1 MRRLLACL
9 YFSLLSLS
17 GTGDVLADML
27 IGSRLIVID
36 RAVYADRMEGFW
48 LGANIGNW
56 TGRITE
62 MDKIGGDGIHG
73 KFYTRE
79 DWGTPDLPSIWGE
92 GKPSD
97 ISPVIDFV
105 LLAPGEVWGSD
116 DDTDIEYMYQEYL
129 FQNGFTK
136 LSGEDVRQAWIAH
149 IYDEQYPTPYGKADG
164 VFENFLWV
172 SNQRAHE
179 LMLEGVIPPETSRP
193 DLNPHWEMID
203 AQLTTEIFG
212 LFAPAH
218 PILALELAKVPIQ
231 TTARGE
237 AALAAEFYVVMHALA
252 TSPSLKPMKR
262 KDALFSMAE
271 QARTILPE
279 DSYTAGM
286 FDFVKADYD
295 RGIQWEEA
303 RDRLYERYQ
312 IQQADGYDMTSREL
326 YCNGCFAA
334 GINFGASLI
343 SLFYGEGDF
352 KKTVEIGTL
361 TGWDS
366 DNPTATWA
374 GLLGFMLG
382 KAELEKI
389 FARPL
394 SSDYHIHRT
403 RKGFENNGFDNFPT
417 MAGKAVSIIDKIVE
431 KNLNGTVDLNQNKWT
446 FEAPEKFKIV
456 RELN

>member
-1 MRRLLACL
+1 MRQLFVCI

-17 GTGDVLADML
+17 GTGAVLADTP

-62 MDKIGGDGIHG
+62 MDKIGGEGIHG
-73 KFYTRE
+73 NFYTRE
-79 DWGTPDLPSIWGE
+79 DWGKPDLPSIWGE

-129 FQNGFTK
+129 FQNGLTK
-136 LSGEDVRQAWIAH
+136 LSGEDVRQAWITH
-149 IYDEQYPTPYGKADG
+149 IYDEQYPTPYGQADG
-164 VFENFLWV
+164 VFENYLWV

-179 LMLEGVIPPETSRP
+179 LMLQGVTPPETSRP

-218 PILALELAKVPIQ
+218 PSLALELAKMPIQ

-252 TSPSLKPMKR
+252 LSPSLKKMKR

-271 QARTILPE
+271 QARALLPE
-279 DSYTAGM
+279 GSYTAGM

-312 IQQADGYDMTSREL
+312 IQQADGYDMTSRNL

-352 KKTVEIGTL
+352 KKTVKIGTL
-361 TGWDS
+361 AGWDS

-382 KAELEKI
+382 KVELEKI
-389 FARPL
+389 FGRQL
-394 SSDYHIHRT
+394 SSEYYIHRT
-403 RKGFENNGFDNFPT
+403 RKGFGNNGFDNFSA
-417 MAGKAVSIIDKIVE
+417 MAKKSVSIVDKIVE
-431 KNLNGTVDLNQNKWT
+431 QKLNGSVDIIRNAWV
-446 FEAPEKFKIV
+446 FKIP
-456 RELN
+456 

>member
-1 MRRLLACL
+1 MRQLIASI
-9 YFSLLSLS
+9 YFSLLLLS
-17 GTGDVLADML
+17 GTGAVRADTP

-62 MDKIGGDGIHG
+62 MDKIGGAGIHG
-73 KFYTRE
+73 NFYTSE
-79 DWGTPDLPSIWGE
+79 DWGKPDLPSIWGD

-97 ISPVIDFV
+97 VLPVIDFV

-129 FQNGFTK
+129 FQNGLTK
-136 LSGEDVRQAWIAH
+136 LSGEDVRQAWITH
-149 IYDEQYPTPYGKADG
+149 IYDEQYPTPYGEADG
-164 VFENFLWV
+164 VFENYLWV

-179 LMLEGVIPPETSRP
+179 LMLEGVTPPETSRP

-218 PILALELAKVPIQ
+218 PSLALDLAKMPIQ

-252 TSPSLKPMKR
+252 LSPSLKKMKR

-271 QARTILPE
+271 QARALLPE
-279 DSYTAGM
+279 GSYTAGM

-303 RDRLYERYQ
+303 RDRLYVRYQ
-312 IQQADGYDMTSREL
+312 IQQADGYDMSSRNL

-352 KKTVEIGTL
+352 KKTVKIGAL
-361 TGWDS
+361 AGWDS

-382 KAELEKI
+382 KVELEKI
-389 FARPL
+389 FGRKL
-394 SSDYHIHRT
+394 SSEYYIHRT
-403 RKGFENNGFDNFPT
+403 RKGFGNNGLDNFSA
-417 MAGKAVSIIDKIVE
+417 MAKKSVSIVDKIVE
-431 KNLNGTVDLNQNKWT
+431 QKLNGSVDIIRNVWV
-446 FEAPEKFKIV
+446 FEIP
-456 RELN
+456 

>member
-1 MRRLLACL
+1 MRQLFACI
-9 YFSLLSLS
+9 YFSLFSLS
-17 GTGDVLADML
+17 VTGAVLADTP
-27 IGSRLIVID
+27 IGSKLIVID

-62 MDKIGGDGIHG
+62 MDKIGGAGIHG
-73 KFYTRE
+73 NFYTRE
-79 DWGTPDLPSIWGE
+79 DWGKPDLPSIWGE

-129 FQNGFTK
+129 FQNGLTK
-136 LSGEDVRQAWIAH
+136 LSGEDVRQAWITH
-149 IYDEQYPTPYGKADG
+149 IYDEQYPTPYGQADG
-164 VFENFLWV
+164 VFENYLWV

-179 LMLEGVIPPETSRP
+179 LMLQGVTPPETSRS

-218 PILALELAKVPIQ
+218 PSLALELAKMPIQ

-252 TSPSLKPMKR
+252 LSPSLKKMKR

-271 QARTILPE
+271 QARALLPE
-279 DSYTAGM
+279 GSYTAGM

-312 IQQADGYDMTSREL
+312 IQQADGYDMTSRNL

-352 KKTVEIGTL
+352 KKTVKIGTL
-361 TGWDS
+361 AGWDS

-382 KAELEKI
+382 KVELEKI
-389 FARPL
+389 FGRQL
-394 SSDYHIHRT
+394 SSEYYIHRT
-403 RKGFENNGFDNFPT
+403 RKGFGNNGFDNFSA
-417 MAGKAVSIIDKIVE
+417 MAKKSVSIVDKIVE
-431 KNLNGTVDLNQNKWT
+431 QKLNGSVDIIRNAWV
-446 FEAPEKFKIV
+446 FKIP
-456 RELN
+456 

>member
-1 MRRLLACL
+1 MRQLLACI

-17 GTGDVLADML
+17 GTGAVLADTP

-62 MDKIGGDGIHG
+62 MDKIGGEGIHG
-73 KFYTRE
+73 NFYTRE
-79 DWGTPDLPSIWGE
+79 DWGKPDLPSIWGE

-129 FQNGFTK
+129 FQNGLTK
-136 LSGEDVRQAWIAH
+136 LSGEDVRQAWITH
-149 IYDEQYPTPYGKADG
+149 IYDEQYPTPYGQADG
-164 VFENFLWV
+164 VFENYLWV

-179 LMLEGVIPPETSRP
+179 LMLEGVTPPETSRP

-218 PILALELAKVPIQ
+218 PSLALELAKMPIQ

-252 TSPSLKPMKR
+252 LSPSLKKMKR

-271 QARTILPE
+271 QARALLPE
-279 DSYTAGM
+279 GSYTAGM

-312 IQQADGYDMTSREL
+312 IQQADGYDMTSRNL

-352 KKTVEIGTL
+352 KKTVKIGTL
-361 TGWDS
+361 AGWDS

-382 KAELEKI
+382 KVELEKI
-389 FARPL
+389 FGRQL
-394 SSDYHIHRT
+394 SSEYYIHRT
-403 RKGFENNGFDNFPT
+403 RKGFGNNGFDNFSA
-417 MAGKAVSIIDKIVE
+417 MAKKSVSIVDKIVE
-431 KNLNGTVDLNQNKWT
+431 QKLNGSVDIIRNAWV
-446 FEAPEKFKIV
+446 FKIP
-456 RELN
+456 

>member
-1 MRRLLACL
+1 MRQLFVCI

-17 GTGDVLADML
+17 GTGAVLADTP

-62 MDKIGGDGIHG
+62 MDKIGGEGIHG
-73 KFYTRE
+73 NFYTRE
-79 DWGTPDLPSIWGE
+79 DWGKPDLPSIWGE

-129 FQNGFTK
+129 FQNGLTK
-136 LSGEDVRQAWIAH
+136 LSGEDVRQAWITH
-149 IYDEQYPTPYGKADG
+149 IYDEQYPTPYGQADG
-164 VFENFLWV
+164 VFENYLWV

-179 LMLEGVIPPETSRP
+179 LMLQGVTPPETSRP

-218 PILALELAKVPIQ
+218 PSLALELAKMPIQ

-252 TSPSLKPMKR
+252 LSPSLKKMKR

-271 QARTILPE
+271 QARALLPE
-279 DSYTAGM
+279 GSYTAGM

-312 IQQADGYDMTSREL
+312 IQQADGYDMTSRNL

-352 KKTVEIGTL
+352 KKTVKIGTL
-361 TGWDS
+361 AGWDS

-382 KAELEKI
+382 KVELEKI
-389 FARPL
+389 FGRQL
-394 SSDYHIHRT
+394 SSEYYIHRT
-403 RKGFENNGFDNFPT
+403 RKGFGNNGFDNFSA
-417 MAGKAVSIIDKIVE
+417 MAKKSVSIVDKIVE
-431 KNLNGTVDLNQNKWT
+431 QKLNGSVDIIRNAWV
-446 FEAPEKFKIV
+446 FKTP
-456 RELN
+456 

>member
-1 MRRLLACL
+1 MRQLLACI

-17 GTGDVLADML
+17 GTGAVLADTP

-62 MDKIGGDGIHG
+62 MDKIGGEGIHG
-73 KFYTRE
+73 NFYTRE
-79 DWGTPDLPSIWGE
+79 DWGKPDLPSIWGE

-129 FQNGFTK
+129 FQNGLTK
-136 LSGEDVRQAWIAH
+136 LSGEDVRQVWITH
-149 IYDEQYPTPYGKADG
+149 IYDEQYPTPYGQADG
-164 VFENFLWV
+164 VFENYLWV

-179 LMLEGVIPPETSRP
+179 LMLQGVTPPETSRP

-218 PILALELAKVPIQ
+218 PSLALELAKMPIQ

-252 TSPSLKPMKR
+252 LSPSLKKMKR

-271 QARTILPE
+271 QARALLPE
-279 DSYTAGM
+279 GSYTAGM

-312 IQQADGYDMTSREL
+312 IQQADGYDMTSRNL

-352 KKTVEIGTL
+352 KKTVKIGTL
-361 TGWDS
+361 AGWDS

-382 KAELEKI
+382 KVELEKI
-389 FARPL
+389 FGRQL
-394 SSDYHIHRT
+394 SSEYYIHRT
-403 RKGFENNGFDNFPT
+403 RKGFGNNGFDNFSA
-417 MAGKAVSIIDKIVE
+417 MAKKSVSIVDKIVE
-431 KNLNGTVDLNQNKWT
+431 QKLNGSVDIIRNAWV
-446 FEAPEKFKIV
+446 FKIP
-456 RELN
+456 

>member
-1 MRRLLACL
+1 MRQLLACI

-17 GTGDVLADML
+17 GTGAVLADTP

-62 MDKIGGDGIHG
+62 MDKIGGEGIHG
-73 KFYTRE
+73 NFYTRE
-79 DWGTPDLPSIWGE
+79 DWGKPDLPSIWGE

-129 FQNGFTK
+129 FQNGLTK
-136 LSGEDVRQAWIAH
+136 LSGEDVRQAWITH
-149 IYDEQYPTPYGKADG
+149 IYDEQYPTPYGQADG
-164 VFENFLWV
+164 VFENYLWV

-179 LMLEGVIPPETSRP
+179 LMLEGVTPPETSRP

-218 PILALELAKVPIQ
+218 PSLALELAKMPIQ

-252 TSPSLKPMKR
+252 LSPSLKKMKR

-271 QARTILPE
+271 QARALLPE
-279 DSYTAGM
+279 GSYTAGM

-312 IQQADGYDMTSREL
+312 IQQADGYDMTSRNL

-352 KKTVEIGTL
+352 KKTVKIGTL
-361 TGWDS
+361 AGWDS

-382 KAELEKI
+382 KVELEKI
-389 FARPL
+389 FGRQL
-394 SSDYHIHRT
+394 SSEYHIHRT
-403 RKGFENNGFDNFPT
+403 RKGFGNNGFDNFSA
-417 MAGKAVSIIDKIVE
+417 MAKKSVSIVDKIVE
-431 KNLNGTVDLNQNKWT
+431 QKLNGSVDIIRNAWV
-446 FEAPEKFKIV
+446 FKIP
-456 RELN
+456 

>member
-1 MRRLLACL
+1 MRQLLACI

-17 GTGDVLADML
+17 GTGAVLADTP

-62 MDKIGGDGIHG
+62 MDKIGGEGIHG
-73 KFYTRE
+73 NFYTRE
-79 DWGTPDLPSIWGE
+79 DWGKPDLPSIWGE

-129 FQNGFTK
+129 FQNGLTK
-136 LSGEDVRQAWIAH
+136 LSGEDVRQAWITH
-149 IYDEQYPTPYGKADG
+149 IYDEQYPTPYGQADG
-164 VFENFLWV
+164 VFENYLWV

-179 LMLEGVIPPETSRP
+179 LMLQGVTPPETSRP

-218 PILALELAKVPIQ
+218 PSLALELAKMPIQ

-252 TSPSLKPMKR
+252 LSPSLKKMKR

-271 QARTILPE
+271 QARALLPE
-279 DSYTAGM
+279 GSYTAGM

-312 IQQADGYDMTSREL
+312 IQQADGYDMTSRNL

-352 KKTVEIGTL
+352 KKTVKIGTL
-361 TGWDS
+361 AGWDS

-382 KAELEKI
+382 KVELEKI
-389 FARPL
+389 FGRQL
-394 SSDYHIHRT
+394 SSEYYIHRT
-403 RKGFENNGFDNFPT
+403 RKGFGNNGFDNFSA
-417 MAGKAVSIIDKIVE
+417 MAKKSVSIVDKIVE
-431 KNLNGTVDLNQNKWT
+431 QKLSGSVDIIRNAWV
-446 FEAPEKFKIV
+446 FEIP
-456 RELN
+456 

>member
-1 MRRLLACL
+1 MRQLLACI

-17 GTGDVLADML
+17 GTGAVLADTP

-62 MDKIGGDGIHG
+62 MDKIGGEGIHG
-73 KFYTRE
+73 NFYTRE
-79 DWGTPDLPSIWGE
+79 DWGKPDLPSIWGE

-129 FQNGFTK
+129 FQNGLTK
-136 LSGEDVRQAWIAH
+136 LSGEDVRQAWITH
-149 IYDEQYPTPYGKADG
+149 IYDEQYPTPYGQADG
-164 VFENFLWV
+164 VFENYLWV

-179 LMLEGVIPPETSRP
+179 LMLQGVTPPETSRP

-218 PILALELAKVPIQ
+218 PSLALELAKMPIQ

-252 TSPSLKPMKR
+252 LSPSLKKMKR

-271 QARTILPE
+271 QARALLPE
-279 DSYTAGM
+279 GSYTAGM

-312 IQQADGYDMTSREL
+312 IQQADGYDMTSRNL

-352 KKTVEIGTL
+352 KKTVKIGTL
-361 TGWDS
+361 AGWDS

-382 KAELEKI
+382 KVELEKI
-389 FARPL
+389 FGRQL
-394 SSDYHIHRT
+394 SSEYYIHRT
-403 RKGFENNGFDNFPT
+403 RKGFGNNGFDNFSA
-417 MAGKAVSIIDKIVE
+417 MAKKSVSIVDKIVE
-431 KNLNGTVDLNQNKWT
+431 QKLNGSVDIIRNAWV
-446 FEAPEKFKIV
+446 FEIP
-456 RELN
+456 

>member
-1 MRRLLACL
+1 MRQPLACI

-17 GTGDVLADML
+17 VTGAVLADTP

-62 MDKIGGDGIHG
+62 MDKIGGEGIHG
-73 KFYTRE
+73 NFYTRE
-79 DWGTPDLPSIWGE
+79 DWGKPDLPSIWGKD
-92 GKPSD
+92 KPSD

-129 FQNGFTK
+129 FQNGLTK
-136 LSGEDVRQAWIAH
+136 LSGEDVRQAWITH
-149 IYDEQYPTPYGKADG
+149 IYDEQYPTPYGQADG
-164 VFENFLWV
+164 VFENYLWV

-179 LMLEGVIPPETSRP
+179 LMLQGVTPPETSRP

-218 PILALELAKVPIQ
+218 PSLALELAKMPIQ

-252 TSPSLKPMKR
+252 LSPSLKKMKR

-271 QARTILPE
+271 QARALLPE
-279 DSYTAGM
+279 GSYTAGM

-312 IQQADGYDMTSREL
+312 IQQADGYDMTSRNL

-352 KKTVEIGTL
+352 KKTVKIGTL
-361 TGWDS
+361 AGWDS

-382 KAELEKI
+382 KVELEKI
-389 FARPL
+389 FGRKL
-394 SSDYHIHRT
+394 SSEYYIHRT
-403 RKGFENNGFDNFPT
+403 RKGFGNNGLDNFSA
-417 MAGKAVSIIDKIVE
+417 MAKKSVSIVDKIVE
-431 KNLNGTVDLNQNKWT
+431 QKLNGSVDIIRNVWV
-446 FEAPEKFKIV
+446 FEIP
-456 RELN
+456 

>member
-1 MRRLLACL
+1 MRQLFVCI

-17 GTGDVLADML
+17 GTGAVLADTP

-62 MDKIGGDGIHG
+62 MDKIGGEGIYG
-73 KFYTRE
+73 NFYTRE
-79 DWGTPDLPSIWGE
+79 DWGKPDLPSIWGE

-129 FQNGFTK
+129 FQNGLTK
-136 LSGEDVRQAWIAH
+136 LSGEDVRQAWITH
-149 IYDEQYPTPYGKADG
+149 IYDEQYPTPYGQADG
-164 VFENFLWV
+164 VFENYLWV

-179 LMLEGVIPPETSRP
+179 LMLQGVTPPETSRP

-218 PILALELAKVPIQ
+218 PSLALELAKMPIQ

-252 TSPSLKPMKR
+252 LSPSLKKMKR

-271 QARTILPE
+271 QARALLPE
-279 DSYTAGM
+279 GSYTAGM

-312 IQQADGYDMTSREL
+312 IQQADGYDMTSRNL

-352 KKTVEIGTL
+352 KKTVKIGTL
-361 TGWDS
+361 AGWDS

-382 KAELEKI
+382 KVELEKI
-389 FARPL
+389 FGRQL
-394 SSDYHIHRT
+394 SSEYNIHRT
-403 RKGFENNGFDNFPT
+403 RKGFGNNGFDNFSA
-417 MAGKAVSIIDKIVE
+417 MAKKSVSIVDKIVE
-431 KNLNGTVDLNQNKWT
+431 QKLNGSVDIIRNAWV
-446 FEAPEKFKIV
+446 FKIP
-456 RELN
+456 

>member
-1 MRRLLACL
+1 MRQLLACI

-17 GTGDVLADML
+17 GTGAVLADTP
-27 IGSRLIVID
+27 IDSRLIVID
-36 RAVYADRMEGFW
+36 RAVYADHMEGFW

-62 MDKIGGDGIHG
+62 MDKIGGEGIHG
-73 KFYTRE
+73 NFYTRE
-79 DWGTPDLPSIWGE
+79 DWGKPDLPSIWGE

-97 ISPVIDFV
+97 ISPIIDFV

-129 FQNGFTK
+129 FQNGLTK
-136 LSGEDVRQAWIAH
+136 LSGEDVRQAWITH
-149 IYDEQYPTPYGKADG
+149 IYDEQYPTPYGEADG
-164 VFENFLWV
+164 VFENYLWV

-179 LMLEGVIPPETSRP
+179 LMLEGVTPPETSRP

-218 PILALELAKVPIQ
+218 PSLALELAKMPIQ

-252 TSPSLKPMKR
+252 LSPSLKKMKR
-262 KDALFSMAE
+262 KDALSSMAE
-271 QARTILPE
+271 QARALLPE
-279 DSYTAGM
+279 GSYTAGM

-312 IQQADGYDMTSREL
+312 IQQADGYDMTSRNL

-352 KKTVEIGTL
+352 KKTVKIGTL
-361 TGWDS
+361 AGWDS

-382 KAELEKI
+382 KVELEKI
-389 FARPL
+389 FGRQL
-394 SSDYHIHRT
+394 SSEYYIHRT
-403 RKGFENNGFDNFPT
+403 RKGFGNNGFDNFSA
-417 MAGKAVSIIDKIVE
+417 MAKKSVSIVDKIVE
-431 KNLNGTVDLNQNKWT
+431 QKLNGTVDIIRNSWV
-446 FEAPEKFKIV
+446 FEIP
-456 RELN
+456 